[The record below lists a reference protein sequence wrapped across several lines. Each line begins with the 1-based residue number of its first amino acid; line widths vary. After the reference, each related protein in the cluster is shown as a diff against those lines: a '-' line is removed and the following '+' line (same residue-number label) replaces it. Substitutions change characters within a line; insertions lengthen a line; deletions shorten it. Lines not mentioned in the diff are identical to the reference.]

1 MSMKIKKQMFNKF
14 AFDILRFAV
23 LFFFLWPNVW
33 DIHVQRAEMFT
44 VLTLSLGWDVELFS
58 WLFPLFVFAR
68 LVWLT
73 PVWNI
78 HNSNFSVNTVFVRIP
93 KQISVVSVYD
103 LILIN
108 IWYLILKKKH
118 QIQKQKD
125 PVWLAGLNHR
135 SLELSLIHDTDYI
148 HNAYTIGLGK
158 NKKTNT
164 YNNKCSYT
172 YYYILLFKYITYS
185 NQPAKMYWSLK

>member
-1 MSMKIKKQMFNKF
+1 MLNY
-14 AFDILRFAV
+14 
-23 LFFFLWPNVW
+23 
-33 DIHVQRAEMFT
+33 
-44 VLTLSLGWDVELFS
+44 FS
-58 WLFPLFVFAR
+58 WLFHLFVFAQ

-73 PVWNI
+73 RLNNWNI

-118 QIQKQKD
+118 SIISTNVQYSFIFFVKD
-125 PVWLAGLNHR
+125 PEWLAGLNHR

-158 NKKTNT
+158 NKKLTHTITNVAIHIII
-164 YNNKCSYT
+164 
-172 YYYILLFKYITYS
+172 YYYLNILLTVTNQRKCIDHSNSKTLYI
-185 NQPAKMYWSLK
+185 ASLTVFMVWIWP

>member
-1 MSMKIKKQMFNKF
+1 MSMKIKKQMFNKS

-23 LFFFLWPNVW
+23 LFFFLGPNVW

-58 WLFPLFVFAR
+58 WLFHLFVFAR

-78 HNSNFSVNTVFVRIP
+78 HNSHFSVNTVFVRIP

-118 QIQKQKD
+118 QIQNQKD

-135 SLELSLIHDTDYI
+135 SLELSLIHDTDL
-148 HNAYTIGLGK
+148 H
-158 NKKTNT
+158 
-164 YNNKCSYT
+164 S
-172 YYYILLFKYITYS
+172 
-185 NQPAKMYWSLK
+185 